1 MHGFCLVRD
10 TEICE
15 VCYGLPSG
23 ESSVVNNSTTNGSS
37 PKDLSA
43 AIDSTLMDESDRNLG
58 DALANSNITQKDSTA
73 IDSTLMDESDR
84 NLGDALANSN
94 FPANE
99 DHFPANFVIDDRWK
113 EKMGSHDPILILS
126 ELLALYETTA
136 VDRDIILIMLGS
148 DFENQHERAKTLGLE
163 RKILRQKFN
172 KIEDE
177 LDYII
182 SKY

>member
-1 MHGFCLVRD
+1 MSRKSSRAKNKQCVI
-10 TEICE
+10 EECE
-15 VCYGLPSG
+15 
-23 ESSVVNNSTTNGSS
+23 
-37 PKDLSA
+37 
-43 AIDSTLMDESDRNLG
+43 NLG
-58 DALANSNITQKDSTA
+58 TRNCDTFCFSQVCPYHYHRSQHCGNCDDDKTESETKDHSSAN
-73 IDSTLMDESDR
+73 ES
-84 NLGDALANSN
+84 
-94 FPANE
+94 NE

-148 DFENQHERAKTLGLE
+148 DFENQHERAKTLGLD
-163 RKILRQKFN
+163 RTILRQKFN